1 MTAEMRQPRAVSSE
15 KIDASINGES
25 VERSSLLEKFE
36 TTYAEFKTAFNWP
49 AQEVDELFDRVA
61 GSNGD
66 VSETL
71 GRRMFDLFMKGRESS
86 FVQDD
91 KRKVYKVIF
100 EKFTRESL
108 DTQTIRES
116 LVLNGD
122 PIDETYVPL
131 HLLIVLEQLS
141 RHEE

>member
-1 MTAEMRQPRAVSSE
+1 MRQSRAVSSE
-15 KIDASINGES
+15 KIDTPINGES
-25 VERSSLLEKFE
+25 AVRNSLLEKFE

-49 AQEVDELFDRVA
+49 AQEVDALFDRVA
-61 GSNGD
+61 GSNSG
-66 VSETL
+66 VSEAL
-71 GRRMFDLFMKGRESS
+71 RQRMFDLFMKGRESS

-131 HLLIVLEQLS
+131 HILIVLERLS